1 MRCRSVESATHLRQ
15 ANYKRMTMDLQS
27 IERLTIE
34 ACKEVGEFI
43 LKECRSFDRTRIE
56 QKTDFNNLVSYV
68 DKEAEKT
75 LVSRLHDILPEAG
88 FITEEGTVE
97 TAKDKAYKWIID
109 PLDGTTNFL
118 HSLPIFA
125 ISVGLADRNRVVL
138 GVVHE
143 MNRGE
148 CFHAIAGG
156 SAYCNDEVI
165 HVSQIPTLQESLLAT
180 GFPYYH
186 LDKNEEYLDIIKL
199 FLEKTHGIRR
209 LGSAAI
215 DLAYVA
221 CGRMEGFFEY
231 NLNPWDVAAGTLIV
245 EQAGGKVTDFRGG
258 HNFLY
263 GGELCA
269 SNGTVHAEMLE
280 VVQRHWYK

>member
-1 MRCRSVESATHLRQ
+1 
-15 ANYKRMTMDLQS
+15 MDLQS
-27 IERLTIE
+27 IERLTID
-34 ACKEVGEFI
+34 ACREVGEFI
-43 LKECRSFDRTRIE
+43 LKECGSFDRTRIE

-68 DKEAEKT
+68 DKEAERK
-75 LVSRLHDILPEAG
+75 LVNRLKDILPEAG
-88 FITEEGTVE
+88 FITEEGTV
-97 TAKDKAYKWIID
+97 TPSIDKAYKWIID

-118 HSLPIFA
+118 HGMPIFA

-156 SAYCNDEVI
+156 NAYCNDEI
-165 HVSQIPTLQESLLAT
+165 IKVSGVNTLRESLLAT

-231 NLNPWDVAAGTLIV
+231 NLNPWDVAGGTLV
-245 EQAGGKVTDFRGG
+245 LQQAGGIVTDFKGG
-258 HNFLY
+258 HNFLF

-269 SNGTVHAEMLE
+269 SNGFVHDEMLG
-280 VVQRHWYK
+280 VIQRHWYGSEAGKQATATE